1 MAEEVKL
8 VFTAETSD
16 AVKGIKQVNTELKD
30 NLPKA
35 AKGSSLSLTDLK
47 SGVDL
52 ATEAFRA
59 VKGAAES
66 VINPTVALAK
76 QVRDLAR
83 DIGAT
88 PEEASRLIQ
97 AADDMNVSVGTLE
110 AGLRAAIRK
119 GIEPTIEGM
128 GELSDQ
134 YLSIQD
140 PIERTKFLMD
150 TFGRSGAELGP
161 LMEKGSAGIKLLGD
175 NAEAAG
181 LVMDQEAVTAAR
193 NYEIAVDNL
202 DDAVLGL
209 KISLAEVAVP
219 AVTEFTQSLSDSIG
233 FVKVSTEVADAGA

>member
-1 MAEEVKL
+1 MPENEVKL
-8 VFTAETSD
+8 VFTAEESD
-16 AVKGIKQVNTELKD
+16 AVKGIKAVNSQLKD
-30 NLPKA
+30 ELPKA
-35 AKGSSLSLTDLK
+35 VKGSSLSLTDLK

-150 TFGRSGAELGP
+150 TFGRGGAELGP
-161 LMEKGSAGIKLLGD
+161 LMEKGSEGIRELGD
-175 NAEAAG
+175 AAERAG
-181 LVMDQEAVTAAR
+181 LVMDQAAVQAAR
-193 NYEIAVDNL
+193 NYEIATDNFA
-202 DDAVLGL
+202 DAVLGA
-209 KISLAEVAVP
+209 KLALADVFLPALNEGITVGGNWVTTVAGMTK
-219 AVTEFTQSLSDSIG
+219 A
-233 FVKVSTEVADAGA
+233 

>member
-47 SGVDL
+47 SGLDL
-52 ATEAFRA
+52 ATQAFRA

-66 VINPTVALAK
+66 VINPFVDLAK

-88 PEEASRLIQ
+88 PEEASKLIQ
-97 AADDMNVSVGTLE
+97 AADDVNVSVGTLE

-128 GELSDQ
+128 GEL
-134 YLSIQD
+134 
-140 PIERTKFLMD
+140 
-150 TFGRSGAELGP
+150 
-161 LMEKGSAGIKLLGD
+161 
-175 NAEAAG
+175 
-181 LVMDQEAVTAAR
+181 
-193 NYEIAVDNL
+193 
-202 DDAVLGL
+202 
-209 KISLAEVAVP
+209 
-219 AVTEFTQSLSDSIG
+219 
-233 FVKVSTEVADAGA
+233 